1 MDLVFIIMDTFS
13 LVDELLLKMLFFK
26 FVMQIKNKKNNLL
39 TYFDN
44 TVEHI
49 AFIRMEKKKV

>member
-26 FVMQIKNKKNNLL
+26 FVMQIKNKKT
-39 TYFDN
+39 TY
-44 TVEHI
+44 
-49 AFIRMEKKKV
+49 